1 MQDPVIK
8 SSSKDHTG
16 LIRLGGLAMLVGFA
30 IHIVA
35 NMVLKVFPPENPSL
49 AELKTYLSNEAATWA
64 IVHGI
69 RYVALVC
76 IVLFAAGLF
85 VRTCCT
91 RSTPTT
97 GWGIVGLIGAIMMM
111 VNLLIT
117 NGIETLTF
125 MDFDRL
131 SQQEDVFWT
140 LFYLTRVLFTAEI
153 VTWGVLILGFSM
165 AGLQSATLP
174 KWIVGLG
181 FLSAATGLLT
191 GVFIVSI
198 MEEGWPSVFA
208 EVASLT
214 GLIWF
219 ASVSIHM
226 LRRGSS

>member
-1 MQDPVIK
+1 MQDPVQN

-97 GWGIVGLIGAIMMM
+97 GWGIEWIGD
-111 VNLLIT
+111 T
-117 NGIETLTF
+117 CE
-125 MDFDRL
+125 
-131 SQQEDVFWT
+131 S
-140 LFYLTRVLFTAEI
+140 
-153 VTWGVLILGFSM
+153 
-165 AGLQSATLP
+165 
-174 KWIVGLG
+174 
-181 FLSAATGLLT
+181 
-191 GVFIVSI
+191 
-198 MEEGWPSVFA
+198 
-208 EVASLT
+208 
-214 GLIWF
+214 
-219 ASVSIHM
+219 
-226 LRRGSS
+226 

>member
-214 GLIWF
+214 GMIWF

>member
-1 MQDPVIK
+1 MQDPVKI

-16 LIRLGGLAMLVGFA
+16 LIRLGGLAMLVGVA

-49 AELKTYLSNEAATWA
+49 AELKIYLSNEAATWA

-140 LFYLTRVLFTAEI
+140 LFYLTRLLFTAEI
-153 VTWGVLILGFSM
+153 VTWGC
-165 AGLQSATLP
+165 
-174 KWIVGLG
+174 
-181 FLSAATGLLT
+181 
-191 GVFIVSI
+191 
-198 MEEGWPSVFA
+198 
-208 EVASLT
+208 
-214 GLIWF
+214 
-219 ASVSIHM
+219 
-226 LRRGSS
+226 